1 MVLRISRPRSS
12 WPWIVVEIQTDL
24 KKIWNR
30 SGKWNEKIVLPI
42 TQQVFAFSN
51 ETWEEMHLEKDFL
64 GFTFLAAAQK
74 DFQKKVAM
82 IDFPPFFAI
91 F

>member
-1 MVLRISRPRSS
+1 MRKLF
-12 WPWIVVEIQTDL
+12 
-24 KKIWNR
+24 
-30 SGKWNEKIVLPI
+30 LPI

-74 DFQKKVAM
+74 DFQKKLQ
-82 IDFPPFFAI
+82 
-91 F
+91 